1 MKMKSKKILKKTTG
15 ILAVFL
21 LLLTIPACG
30 ASRETGDSA
39 GQQERNRESE
49 ETEAGE
55 EEAVTP
61 ETLTGAQDG
70 KDEKEEEEAMM
81 ISVKSDAYEIIY
93 KLNGSRA
100 AEELYAQL
108 PLTTEVEPF
117 SNNEMTFYPE
127 KLSTEDTPLSGGEP
141 GSLSY
146 YEPWGDVVMFYAPC
160 APNSSLY
167 ELGTVISG
175 EEFIENLSGT
185 ITVSPYEE

>member
-49 ETEAGE
+49 ESEAGE

-61 ETLTGAQDG
+61 EALTGAQDG

-81 ISVKSDAYEIIY
+81 ISVK
-93 KLNGSRA
+93 
-100 AEELYAQL
+100 
-108 PLTTEVEPF
+108 
-117 SNNEMTFYPE
+117 
-127 KLSTEDTPLSGGEP
+127 
-141 GSLSY
+141 
-146 YEPWGDVVMFYAPC
+146 
-160 APNSSLY
+160 
-167 ELGTVISG
+167 
-175 EEFIENLSGT
+175 
-185 ITVSPYEE
+185 